1 MIHFPPGLPQFIFRN
16 TAAIVILSSDAACKP
31 HPNEGPVVFAGKSS
45 ASPRAA

>member
-1 MIHFPPGLPQFIFRN
+1 MLITSGRARFVFRS
-16 TAAIVILSSDAACKP
+16 TAAIVILSSDAAYRP